1 MRAINTNLA
10 ELLENNVAEFNGA
23 VDLLNE
29 LNANDVTAFDKKI
42 KLAKKVHLTYQWFKS
57 PEGKQCFE
65 YAGIVM
71 TKEEF
76 AMDVFGWKYS
86 FFADQN
92 RVGKVVVEDQNIVS
106 KYKRQCTTMENAGN
120 ITASRSIAN
129 LIKFIKAE
137 QSGDDAQVVSTE
149 ESAEATAE
157 ATADEPTN
165 KVIKSY
171 IVNGQLFEDG
181 IGVVVKLYDDAQW
194 TIDGDADKVPQYIK
208 DEFDADSLK
217 IFSAQARERVTAES
231 RIIQSQRA

>member
-1 MRAINTNLA
+1 MRAINTNVA
-10 ELLENNVAEFNGA
+10 ELLESNVAEFNGA
-23 VDLLNE
+23 FDLLNE
-29 LNANDVTAFDKKI
+29 LNANDVYAFDRKI

-120 ITASRSIAN
+120 VTASRSIAN

>member
-1 MRAINTNLA
+1 MRTLNTNLA

-42 KLAKKVHLTYQWFKS
+42 KLAKKVYLTYQWFKS

-106 KYKRQCTTMENAGN
+106 KYKRQCTQMENAGN
-120 ITASRSIAN
+120 VTASRSIAN

-157 ATADEPTN
+157 ASAEETTS

-208 DEFDADSLK
+208 DEFDADSL
-217 IFSAQARERVTAES
+217 
-231 RIIQSQRA
+231 RIGRAIGRWS

>member
-1 MRAINTNLA
+1 MRAINTNVA
-10 ELLENNVAEFNGA
+10 ELLESNVAEFNGA

-92 RVGKVVVEDQNIVS
+92 RLGKVVVEDQNIVS

>member
-1 MRAINTNLA
+1 MRTLNTNVA

-23 VDLLNE
+23 VALLNE

-42 KLAKKVHLTYQWFKS
+42 KLAKKVYLTYQWFKS

-106 KYKRQCTTMENAGN
+106 KYKRQCTTMENSGN
-120 ITASRSIAN
+120 VTASRSIAN

-137 QSGDDAQVVSTE
+137 QSGDDAQVVSTD
-149 ESAEATAE
+149 ESAEAIAE
-157 ATADEPTN
+157 SNAEETTS

-181 IGVVVKLYDDAQW
+181 IGVVVKLYADGQW
-194 TIDGDADKVPQYIK
+194 TIDGDSDKVPQYIIE
-208 DEFDADSLK
+208 EFEADSL
-217 IFSAQARERVTAES
+217 
-231 RIIQSQRA
+231 RIIRAIGVWG

>member
-1 MRAINTNLA
+1 MRAINTNVA
-10 ELLENNVAEFNGA
+10 ELLESNVAEFNGA
-23 VDLLNE
+23 FDLLNE
-29 LNANDVTAFDKKI
+29 LNANDVYAFDRKI

-106 KYKRQCTTMENAGN
+106 KYKRQCTTMENSGN
-120 ITASRSIAN
+120 VTASRSIAN

-137 QSGDDAQVVSTE
+137 QSGDEAQVVSTE

-157 ATADEPTN
+157 ASAEETTS

-208 DEFDADSLK
+208 DEFKSDSLN

-231 RIIQSQRA
+231 RRIQSQRA

>member
-1 MRAINTNLA
+1 MRAINTNVA
-10 ELLENNVAEFNGA
+10 ELLESNVAEFNGA

-29 LNANDVTAFDKKI
+29 LNANDVTAFEKKI
-42 KLAKKVHLTYQWFKS
+42 KLAKKVYLTYQWFKS

-76 AMDVFGWKYS
+76 AMEIFGWKYS

-120 ITASRSIAN
+120 VTASRSIAN

-149 ESAEATAE
+149 ESAEAAAE
-157 ATADEPTN
+157 ASAEANAEETTSN
-165 KVIKSY
+165 KVLKSY
-171 IVNGQLFEDG
+171 IVNSDYFGDG
-181 IGVVVKLYDDAQW
+181 GVLVKLYA
-194 TIDGDADKVPQYIK
+194 DGKYEICGDETKVPQYIK
-208 DEFDADSLK
+208 DEFQNDS
-217 IFSAQARERVTAES
+217 INIVSAIVRARA
-231 RIIQSQRA
+231 

>member
-1 MRAINTNLA
+1 MRTLNTNVA
-10 ELLENNVAEFNGA
+10 ELLESNVAEFNGA

-57 PEGKQCFE
+57 AEGKQCFE

-76 AMDVFGWKYS
+76 AMDIFGWKYS

-106 KYKRQCTTMENAGN
+106 KYKRQCTTMENSGN
-120 ITASRSIAN
+120 VTASRSIAN

-157 ATADEPTN
+157 ANAEANAEETTS

-208 DEFDADSLK
+208 DEFESDSLK
-217 IFSAQARERVTAES
+217 I
-231 RIIQSQRA
+231 IRAIGIWN

>member
-1 MRAINTNLA
+1 MRAINTNVA
-10 ELLENNVAEFNGA
+10 ELLESNVAEFNGA
-23 VDLLNE
+23 VALLNE

-76 AMDVFGWKYS
+76 AMDIFGWKYS

-106 KYKRQCTTMENAGN
+106 KYKRQCTTMENSGN
-120 ITASRSIAN
+120 VTASRSIAN

-149 ESAEATAE
+149 ESAEASAE
-157 ATADEPTN
+157 SNAEETTS

-181 IGVVVKLYDDAQW
+181 IGVVVKLYADAQW
-194 TIDGDADKVPQYIK
+194 TIDGDADKVPQYIIE
-208 DEFDADSLK
+208 EFEADSLK
-217 IFSAQARERVTAES
+217 I
-231 RIIQSQRA
+231 IRAIGVWS

>member
-1 MRAINTNLA
+1 
-10 ELLENNVAEFNGA
+10 
-23 VDLLNE
+23 LNE
-29 LNANDVTAFDKKI
+29 LNANDVYAFDRKI

-106 KYKRQCTTMENAGN
+106 KYKRQCTTMENSGN
-120 ITASRSIAN
+120 VTASRSIAN

-137 QSGDDAQVVSTE
+137 QSGDEAQVVSTE

-157 ATADEPTN
+157 ATAEASAEASAEETTS

-194 TIDGDADKVPQYIK
+194 TIDGDADKAPQYIK
-208 DEFDADSLK
+208 DEFEADSL
-217 IFSAQARERVTAES
+217 
-231 RIIQSQRA
+231 RIIRELGIWS

>member
-1 MRAINTNLA
+1 MRTLNTNVA
-10 ELLENNVAEFNGA
+10 ELLENNVAEFRGA

-29 LNANDVTAFDKKI
+29 LNANDVTAFNKKI
-42 KLAKKVHLTYQWFKS
+42 KLAEKVYITYQWFKS
-57 PEGKQCFE
+57 PEGKQCFD
-65 YAGIVM
+65 YAGVVM

-92 RVGKVVVEDQNIVS
+92 RVGKVSVKSPTIIA
-106 KYKRQCTTMENAGN
+106 KYKRQCTKMENDGN
-120 ITASRSIAN
+120 VTASRSIAN

-137 QSGDDAQVVSTE
+137 QSGENAQVVSTE

-157 ATADEPTN
+157 ASAQANAEETTS

-181 IGVVVKLYDDAQW
+181 IGVVVKLYDDTQW

-208 DEFDADSLK
+208 DEFDADSLR
-217 IFSAQARERVTAES
+217 IGRELGRWS
-231 RIIQSQRA
+231 

>member
-1 MRAINTNLA
+1 MRAINTNVA
-10 ELLENNVAEFNGA
+10 ELLESNVAEFNGA
-23 VDLLNE
+23 FDLLNE
-29 LNANDVTAFDKKI
+29 LNANDVYAFDRKI

>member
-1 MRAINTNLA
+1 MRTLNTNVA
-10 ELLENNVAEFNGA
+10 ELLENNVAEFRGA

-29 LNANDVTAFDKKI
+29 LNANDVTAFNKKI
-42 KLAKKVHLTYQWFKS
+42 KLAEKVYITYQWFKS

-65 YAGIVM
+65 YAGVVM

-92 RVGKVVVEDQNIVS
+92 RVGKVAVKSPTIIA
-106 KYKRQCTTMENAGN
+106 KYKRQCTKMENDGN
-120 ITASRSIAN
+120 VTASRSIAN

-137 QSGDDAQVVSTE
+137 QSGENAQVVSTE

-157 ATADEPTN
+157 ASAQANAESTDN

-171 IVNGQLFEDG
+171 IVNGAMFEDG
-181 IGVVVKLYDDAQW
+181 IGVVVKLYDDTQW

-208 DEFDADSLK
+208 DEFDADSLR
-217 IFSAQARERVTAES
+217 IGRELGRWS
-231 RIIQSQRA
+231 

>member
-1 MRAINTNLA
+1 MRTLNTNVA
-10 ELLENNVAEFNGA
+10 ELLESNVAEFNGA
-23 VDLLNE
+23 VALLNE

-76 AMDVFGWKYS
+76 AMDIFGWKYS

-106 KYKRQCTTMENAGN
+106 KYKRQCTTMENSGN
-120 ITASRSIAN
+120 VTASRSIAN

-149 ESAEATAE
+149 ESAEASAE
-157 ATADEPTN
+157 SNAEETTS

-181 IGVVVKLYDDAQW
+181 IGVVVKLYADAQW
-194 TIDGDADKVPQYIK
+194 TIDGDADKVPQYIIE
-208 DEFDADSLK
+208 EFEADSLK
-217 IFSAQARERVTAES
+217 I
-231 RIIQSQRA
+231 IRAIGVWS

>member
-1 MRAINTNLA
+1 MRTLNTNLA

-42 KLAKKVHLTYQWFKS
+42 KLAKKVYLTYQWFKS
-57 PEGKQCFE
+57 HEGKQCFE

-106 KYKRQCTTMENAGN
+106 KYKRQCTNMENSGN
-120 ITASRSIAN
+120 VTASRSIAN

-157 ATADEPTN
+157 ATAEETTS

-194 TIDGDADKVPQYIK
+194 TIDGDADKVPQYIY
-208 DEFDADSLK
+208 DEFDADSL
-217 IFSAQARERVTAES
+217 
-231 RIIQSQRA
+231 RIGVELGR

>member
-1 MRAINTNLA
+1 MRAINTNVA
-10 ELLENNVAEFNGA
+10 ELLESNVAEFNGA
-23 VDLLNE
+23 VELLNE

-42 KLAKKVHLTYQWFKS
+42 KLAKKVYLTYQWFKS

-120 ITASRSIAN
+120 VTASRSIAS

-149 ESAEATAE
+149 ESAEASAE
-157 ATADEPTN
+157 ASAEETTN

-208 DEFDADSLK
+208 DEFDADSL
-217 IFSAQARERVTAES
+217 
-231 RIIQSQRA
+231 RIGRAIGRWS

>member
-1 MRAINTNLA
+1 MRAINTNVA
-10 ELLENNVAEFNGA
+10 ELLESNVAEFNGA
-23 VDLLNE
+23 FDLLNE
-29 LNANDVTAFDKKI
+29 LNANDVYAFDRKI

-106 KYKRQCTTMENAGN
+106 KYKRQCTTMENSGN
-120 ITASRSIAN
+120 VTASRSIAN

-137 QSGDDAQVVSTE
+137 QSGDEAQVVSTE

-157 ATADEPTN
+157 ATAEASAEASAEETTS

-208 DEFDADSLK
+208 DEFEADSL
-217 IFSAQARERVTAES
+217 
-231 RIIQSQRA
+231 RIIRELGIWS

>member
-1 MRAINTNLA
+1 MRTLNTNVA
-10 ELLENNVAEFNGA
+10 ELLESNVAEFNGA

-57 PEGKQCFE
+57 AEGKQCFE

-76 AMDVFGWKYS
+76 AMDIFGWKYS

-106 KYKRQCTTMENAGN
+106 KYKRQCTTMENSGN
-120 ITASRSIAN
+120 VTASRSIAN

-157 ATADEPTN
+157 ANAEETTS

-208 DEFDADSLK
+208 DEFESDSLK
-217 IFSAQARERVTAES
+217 I
-231 RIIQSQRA
+231 IRAIGIWN

>member
-86 FFADQN
+86 FFADEN

>member
-1 MRAINTNLA
+1 MRTLNTNVA
-10 ELLENNVAEFNGA
+10 ELLENNVAEFRGA

-29 LNANDVTAFDKKI
+29 LNANDVTAFNKKI
-42 KLAKKVHLTYQWFKS
+42 KLAEKVYITYQWFKS
-57 PEGKQCFE
+57 PEGKQCFD
-65 YAGIVM
+65 YAGVVM

-92 RVGKVVVEDQNIVS
+92 RVGKVAVESPTIIA
-106 KYKRQCTTMENAGN
+106 KYKRQCTKMENEGN
-120 ITASRSIAN
+120 VTASRSIAN

-137 QSGDDAQVVSTE
+137 QNGENAQVVSTE

-157 ATADEPTN
+157 ASAQANAESTDN

-171 IVNGQLFEDG
+171 IVNGAMFEDTDG
-181 IGVVVKLYDDAQW
+181 IGVVVKLFADGQW

-208 DEFDADSLK
+208 DEFDADSLR
-217 IFSAQARERVTAES
+217 IQLANGVERVN
-231 RIIQSQRA
+231 IVL

>member
-1 MRAINTNLA
+1 MRAINTNVA
-10 ELLENNVAEFNGA
+10 ELLESNVAEFNGA

-42 KLAKKVHLTYQWFKS
+42 KLAKKVYLTYQWFKS

-76 AMDVFGWKYS
+76 AMDIFGWKYS

-106 KYKRQCTTMENAGN
+106 KYKRQCTTMENSGN
-120 ITASRSIAN
+120 VTASRSIAN

-157 ATADEPTN
+157 ATAEETTS
-165 KVIKSY
+165 KVLKSY
-171 IVNGQLFEDG
+171 IVNGAMFDG
-181 IGVVVKLYDDAQW
+181 VGVVVKLYADGQC

-208 DEFDADSLK
+208 DEFTADSMRIQL
-217 IFSAQARERVTAES
+217 ERG
-231 RIIQSQRA
+231 IQVEVV

>member
-1 MRAINTNLA
+1 MRTLNTNLA

-29 LNANDVTAFDKKI
+29 LNAIDVTAFDKKI
-42 KLAKKVHLTYQWFKS
+42 KLAKKVYLTYQWFKS

-106 KYKRQCTTMENAGN
+106 KYKRQCTQMENAGN
-120 ITASRSIAN
+120 VTASRSIAN

-157 ATADEPTN
+157 ASAEETTS

-208 DEFDADSLK
+208 DEFDADSL
-217 IFSAQARERVTAES
+217 
-231 RIIQSQRA
+231 RIGRAIGRWS

>member
-1 MRAINTNLA
+1 MRTLNTNLA

-29 LNANDVTAFDKKI
+29 LNQNDITAFDKKI
-42 KLAKKVHLTYQWFKS
+42 TLAKKVYLTYQWFKS

-106 KYKRQCTTMENAGN
+106 KYKRQCTQMENAGN
-120 ITASRSIAN
+120 VTASRSIAN

-149 ESAEATAE
+149 ESAEAIAEASAE
-157 ATADEPTN
+157 ATAEETTS
-165 KVIKSY
+165 KVLKSY
-171 IVNGQLFEDG
+171 IVNGAMFDG
-181 IGVVVKLYDDAQW
+181 VGVVVKLYADGRC

-208 DEFDADSLK
+208 DEFTADSMRIQL
-217 IFSAQARERVTAES
+217 ERGVQVEVV
-231 RIIQSQRA
+231 

>member
-1 MRAINTNLA
+1 MRAINTNVA
-10 ELLENNVAEFNGA
+10 ELLESNVAEFNGA
-23 VDLLNE
+23 VALLNE

-42 KLAKKVHLTYQWFKS
+42 TLAKKVHLTYQWFKS

-106 KYKRQCTTMENAGN
+106 KYKRQCTTMENSGN
-120 ITASRSIAN
+120 VTASRSIAN

-137 QSGDDAQVVSTE
+137 QSGDDAQVVSTD
-149 ESAEATAE
+149 ESAEAIAE
-157 ATADEPTN
+157 SNAEETTS

-181 IGVVVKLYDDAQW
+181 IGVVVKLYADGQW
-194 TIDGDADKVPQYIK
+194 TIDGDSDKVPQYIIE
-208 DEFDADSLK
+208 EFEADSL
-217 IFSAQARERVTAES
+217 
-231 RIIQSQRA
+231 RIIRAIGVWS

>member
-1 MRAINTNLA
+1 MRTLNTNVA
-10 ELLENNVAEFNGA
+10 ELLESNVAEFNGA
-23 VDLLNE
+23 VALLNE

-76 AMDVFGWKYS
+76 AMDIFGWKYS

-106 KYKRQCTTMENAGN
+106 KYKRQCTQMENSGN
-120 ITASRSIAN
+120 VTASRSIAN

-149 ESAEATAE
+149 ESAEATA
-157 ATADEPTN
+157 
-165 KVIKSY
+165 
-171 IVNGQLFEDG
+171 
-181 IGVVVKLYDDAQW
+181 
-194 TIDGDADKVPQYIK
+194 
-208 DEFDADSLK
+208 
-217 IFSAQARERVTAES
+217 
-231 RIIQSQRA
+231 

>member
-1 MRAINTNLA
+1 MRRINTNVA

-29 LNANDVTAFDKKI
+29 LNANDVTAFEKKI
-42 KLAKKVHLTYQWFKS
+42 KLAKKVYLTYQWFKS

-106 KYKRQCTTMENAGN
+106 KYKRQCTQMENAGN
-120 ITASRSIAN
+120 VTASRSIAN

-157 ATADEPTN
+157 ASAEANAEETTS

-171 IVNGQLFEDG
+171 IVNGQMFEDTDG
-181 IGVVVKLYDDAQW
+181 IGVVVKLYADGNV

-208 DEFDADSLK
+208 DEFDGDSMEIRLLNQGH
-217 IFSAQARERVTAES
+217 I
-231 RIIQSQRA
+231 

>member
-1 MRAINTNLA
+1 MRAINTNVA
-10 ELLENNVAEFNGA
+10 ELLESNVAEFNGA
-23 VDLLNE
+23 FDLLNE
-29 LNANDVTAFDKKI
+29 LNANDAYAFDRKI

-120 ITASRSIAN
+120 VTASRSIAN

-137 QSGDDAQVVSTE
+137 QSGDEAQVVSTE

-157 ATADEPTN
+157 ASAEETTS

-208 DEFDADSLK
+208 DEFKADSLN

-231 RIIQSQRA
+231 RRIQSQRA

>member
-1 MRAINTNLA
+1 VRAINTNVA
-10 ELLENNVAEFNGA
+10 ELLESNVAEFNGA
-23 VDLLNE
+23 VALLNE

-76 AMDVFGWKYS
+76 AMDIFGWKYS

-106 KYKRQCTTMENAGN
+106 KYKRQCTTMENSGN
-120 ITASRSIAN
+120 VTASRSIAN

-149 ESAEATAE
+149 ESAEASAE
-157 ATADEPTN
+157 SNAEETTS

-181 IGVVVKLYDDAQW
+181 IGVVVKLYADAQW
-194 TIDGDADKVPQYIK
+194 TIDGDADKVPQYIIE
-208 DEFDADSLK
+208 EFEADSLK
-217 IFSAQARERVTAES
+217 I
-231 RIIQSQRA
+231 IRAIGVWS